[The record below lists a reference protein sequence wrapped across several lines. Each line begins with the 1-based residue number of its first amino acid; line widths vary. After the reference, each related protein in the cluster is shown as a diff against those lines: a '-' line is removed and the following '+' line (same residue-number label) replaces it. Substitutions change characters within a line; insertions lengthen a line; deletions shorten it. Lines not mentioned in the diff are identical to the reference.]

1 MKKNKYREISY
12 DAYKAQDLLIDKKD
26 GILTVTFNQPDSLNA
41 FSGGM
46 HLALT
51 RIWDDIQDDAEVDVV
66 VLTGAGKA
74 FSAGGNLVTMQQKI
88 DDPDWWEATTEPEAK
103 RIVYRMLECDKPIIA
118 RVNGHAAGLGA
129 TIALLCD
136 IIYMA
141 EDAKIG
147 DPHVKAGFPAADG
160 GALMWPQLIGY
171 AMAKEFLFTGKM
183 MTAAQAVQ
191 IGLVNHAVPLDQLDQ
206 HVYEMART
214 LADGA
219 TKAIR
224 WTKQVVN
231 LPLRQIAHSTMDL
244 SLSLETRANLTSDH
258 QEAVRAFSEKRKPV
272 FTGS

>member
-171 AMAKEFLFTGKM
+171 ARAKEFLFTGKM

-224 WTKQVVN
+224 WTKQVMN

-258 QEAVRAFSEKRKPV
+258 QEAVRAFSEKRKPE

>member
-171 AMAKEFLFTGKM
+171 ARAKEFLFTGKM